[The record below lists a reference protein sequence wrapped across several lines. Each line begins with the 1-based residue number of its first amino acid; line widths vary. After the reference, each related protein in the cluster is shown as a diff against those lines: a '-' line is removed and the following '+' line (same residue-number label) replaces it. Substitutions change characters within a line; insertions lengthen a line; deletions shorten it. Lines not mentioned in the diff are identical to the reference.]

1 MFYIQKKCLNFTYKN
16 MDELF
21 KIKRNITFDLEKRTK
36 EGVKIEENVIILLVI
51 TYKGERIN
59 IYTGLRIDAIDWNNE
74 TRRAKEG
81 CTNKQGLT
89 SKKINNSLLK
99 IENAIDEYFTRFEL
113 VEKKI
118 PTNSQVKEYY
128 REAIGL
134 KEKVIKKTFF
144 EVFDLFTETIGKE
157 SAWTYATSQKYATLK
172 AHLLEFDSKLSFDS
186 LTNKKFMKFI
196 DFLQEDTDDKKGLRN
211 TSTQKSLLIFK
222 SFLKWSIEKK
232 FHNNTECLLFK
243 PKLKGSTEKDRPRKV
258 IYLNWTELM
267 HLTSLDIKAQFLAQV
282 RDVFCFCCFTGL
294 RYSDVKNLKKSDIKN
309 NVIQLVTIKTSD
321 PLTIQLNQYSSMIL
335 KKYKNIIFPNN
346 KALPVIS
353 NQKMNDYLKD
363 LGALAGFD
371 SIETETYYKGNKRI
385 EESYKKYD
393 LICTHT
399 GRRTFV
405 CNALALGIQAETIMK
420 WTGHSTYEAMKPY
433 IAIAEELKRTEMDK
447 FNK

>member
-1 MFYIQKKCLNFTYKN
+1 

-21 KIKRNITFDLEKRTK
+21 KIKRNITFDLENRTK
-36 EGVKIEENVIILLVI
+36 NGVRIDENVLILLVI
-51 TYKGERIN
+51 TYKGNRIN
-59 IYTGLRIDAIDWNNE
+59 IYSGFRVDLKDWDNE
-74 TRRAKEG
+74 ARRVKDG
-81 CTNKQGLT
+81 CTNKQGQT
-89 SKKINNSLLK
+89 SKKINSKLSK
-99 IENAIDEYFTRFEL
+99 IESTIDEYFARFEL
-113 VEKKI
+113 IEKKI
-118 PTNSQVKEYY
+118 PTNSEVKEYY
-128 REAIGL
+128 RDAIGL
-134 KEKVIKKTFF
+134 KEKAKEKTFF
-144 EVFDLFTETIGKE
+144 DVFDMFTQTIGKE
-157 SAWTYATSQKYATLK
+157 MAWTYATSQKYATLK
-172 AHLLEFDSKLSFDS
+172 AHLMDFDDKLSFES
-186 LTNKKFMKFI
+186 LTDKKFMKFI

-222 SFLKWSIEKK
+222 GFLKWSLDKK
-232 FHNNTECLLFK
+232 LHSNSECLLFK

-267 HLTSLDIKAQFLAQV
+267 HLTNLDIKAHFLRQV

-309 NVIQLVTIKTSD
+309 NVIHLVTIKTSD

-335 KKYKNIIFPNN
+335 EKYKDIHFKNDL
-346 KALPVIS
+346 ALPVIS

-371 SIETETYYKGNKRI
+371 TIETETYYKGNKRI
-385 EESYKKYD
+385 EERYKKYD
-393 LICTHT
+393 LMCTHT

-433 IAIAEELKRTEMDK
+433 IAIAEETKRFEMDK